1 MFSTACWTSAL
12 QLPRSAC
19 VWMNETNKLFL
30 KRTNQWKC
38 NQLIWRIVGCTT
50 LLQVFANSLKANVV
64 GRESRLTVPKYGWR
78 FCFRKTREPQP
89 TDFSAV
95 IADGGAKGLKRL
107 PAYSVTTAFLRN
119 MRNLT
124 ALIKLSNS
132 IKLTTARALSGS
144 YFQRG
149 LAPSSASFR
158 ETDKSG
164 QHN

>member
-1 MFSTACWTSAL
+1 
-12 QLPRSAC
+12 
-19 VWMNETNKLFL
+19 MNETNQLFL
-30 KRTNQWKC
+30 KRTNQCKC
-38 NQLIWRIVGCTT
+38 NQLVWRIVGCTT
-50 LLQVFANSLKANVV
+50 VLQVFANYLKANVV

-78 FCFRKTREPQP
+78 FCFRKTKELQP
-89 TDFSAV
+89 TDLAV

-107 PAYSVTTAFLRN
+107 TAYSVTIAFLRN